1 MVYFLFKLCPKQHDY
16 PSKIRRKRKRHAV
29 DPCLGFYTSPNSNT
43 LPIPQRREVHVES
56 CAATLP
62 RRTEINGL
70 YESPNITSPLTEPNL
85 TNTLTV
91 EEFLKRSHNPAPN
104 IRVYGRKRVKVIDL
118 NASSRI
124 GEKTNTTELDD
135 NVISLRSRKIRRGSA
150 PENSGLENPL
160 PHSSPIKRKK
170 KIVKSLGDRLFHAAV
185 QSGGDP
191 IDDIVEPQ
199 DTDSFRIP
207 LQFAPGDDCG
217 LVCSKRRAWTLVDP
231 RKAVPFRSAT
241 FSSRRIAP
249 STSSEAERQPLS
261 RWRAGSLNYNS
272 FSGLKPREQ
281 KVSQFGSLPRRLDD
295 RVPLSFV
302 PLLEAEATSHR
313 QK

>member
-1 MVYFLFKLCPKQHDY
+1 MESCV
-16 PSKIRRKRKRHAV
+16 A
-29 DPCLGFYTSPNSNT
+29 TSP
-43 LPIPQRREVHVES
+43 
-56 CAATLP
+56 C
-62 RRTEINGL
+62 RTEINGL
-70 YESPNITSPLTEPNL
+70 LCESPNITSPLTEPEQTNL

-104 IRVYGRKRVKVIDL
+104 VRVYGRKRVKLINL
-118 NASSRI
+118 NASSSI
-124 GEKTNTTELDD
+124 GEKTNAAELDD

-150 PENSGLENPL
+150 PENSGLDSSP
-160 PHSSPIKRKK
+160 PQSSPIPRKKK

-191 IDDIVEPQ
+191 VVEPQ
-199 DTDSFRIP
+199 GTDSFRIP

-249 STSSEAERQPLS
+249 STSSKAERQPLS
-261 RWRAGSLNYNS
+261 RWRAGSSNSRPLND
-272 FSGLKPREQ
+272 LKPRTQ
-281 KVSQFGSLPRRLDD
+281 IKSLPRRLDD
-295 RVPLSFV
+295 RLPLSFV
-302 PLLEAEATSHR
+302 PLLEAETTFR
-313 QK
+313 RPK